1 MPGIRNSKPEDRFIV
16 YKHTN
21 NINNKCYIGIT
32 KRTLEERVYDGYGG
46 SIKFNNAINKYGWD
60 NFTSTILEENL
71 SLSEACK
78 KEQYYIQKYN
88 SIENGYNLSEGGIY
102 GLHNESTKHKMS
114 ERMKGNTLSKNYV
127 WTEEAKN
134 NVSIGLKKFYD
145 DPIKSAYV
153 RKRQSEANKGKV
165 VSEETRKKTSEKLK
179 GRTFSKETIEK
190 MRQAALHRSKEH
202 QEKINKTLK
211 ERGDKL

>member
-1 MPGIRNSKPEDRFIV
+1 MPGVRNSKPEDRFIV

-21 NINNKCYIGIT
+21 IINNKSYIGIT
-32 KRTLEERVYDGYGG
+32 KRTLEERVHDGYGG
-46 SIKFNNAINKYGWD
+46 SVKFNNAINKYGWG

-71 SLSEACK
+71 SLSDACK

-88 SIENGYNLSEGGIY
+88 SIENGYNLSEGGLY
-102 GLHNESTKHKMS
+102 GTHSDESIKKMS
-114 ERMKGNTLSKNYV
+114 ERMRGNTFSRNYV
-127 WTEEAKN
+127 WTKEAKN
-134 NVSIGLKKFYD
+134 NVSEGLKKFYG

-190 MRQAALHRSKEH
+190 MRQAALNRTKEH
-202 QEKINKTLK
+202 QEKINKALR
-211 ERGDKL
+211 ERRENK